1 MPDREKV
8 IKGLEVCRDQNNP
21 PGYRFTSCVDDCP
34 YNGNGC
40 ARKLKE
46 DALALLKEQD
56 GLLGIQQT
64 ADSITFVSTGTAQQG
79 ESRGLLLGKSAMHEW
94 LKKELLYRGLLT
106 DDIRAVFDEAKRQE
120 GR

>member
-8 IKGLEVCRDQNNP
+8 IEALETCRDQNNP

-46 DALALLKEQD
+46 DALALLKEQEEREQR
-56 GLLGIQQT
+56 ICK
-64 ADSITFVSTGTAQQG
+64 SICNFIRGACSTD
-79 ESRGLLLGKSAMHEW
+79 
-94 LKKELLYRGLLT
+94 T
-106 DDIRAVFDEAKRQE
+106 DDDKDFVCYEIQKCFTE